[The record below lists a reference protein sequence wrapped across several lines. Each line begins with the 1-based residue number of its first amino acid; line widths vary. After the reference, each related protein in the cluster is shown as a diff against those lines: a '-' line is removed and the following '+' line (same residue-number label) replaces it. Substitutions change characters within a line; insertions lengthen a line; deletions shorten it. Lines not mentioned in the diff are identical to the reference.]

1 MKIHLKSTQLD
12 LTPSLS
18 MYVEKKLATLGKFVK
33 RFDEAGVAALW
44 VEVARTT
51 RHHYK
56 GDVFM
61 AEADLRLPGKIL
73 RAAATQADIHAAID
87 ELREK
92 LLMEIKKYKTKT
104 SPRHTR

>member
-1 MKIHLKSTQLD
+1 MQLHIKATKLD

-18 MYVEKKLATLGKFVK
+18 VYIEKKLATLDKFVK

-51 RHHYK
+51 RHHHK

-73 RAAATQADIHAAID
+73 RAEATQADIHAAID

-92 LLMEIKKYKTKT
+92 LLMEIKKYKTRT
-104 SPRHTR
+104 SPRRAR